1 MGECEEERERE
12 VMGCYSVKI
21 ERLMESY
28 EKKARAEEVKEKY
41 KKVSEL
47 METIQKK
54 KADNA
59 GKSKEWNELMRE
71 NGHMK
76 AQLKKTQ

>member
-1 MGECEEERERE
+1 
-12 VMGCYSVKI
+12 
-21 ERLMESY
+21 MESY
-28 EKKARAEEVKEKY
+28 EKKSRADEIKEKY

-47 METIQKK
+47 METIRKK
-54 KADNA
+54 KAENA